1 MLLPSGGDAA
11 NALAI
16 SILGSIEN
24 FVKLMNNKANSLGL
38 NNTLFTNAT
47 GLDNG
52 DNHSNVFDVATIL
65 RYALKNTE
73 FKKIYEIRKYTM
85 ANGMKL
91 IASIERSSKR
101 LHLNVNYIK
110 GSKTGSTSLAG
121 VCFGS

>member
-1 MLLPSGGDAA
+1 
-11 NALAI
+11 
-16 SILGSIEN
+16 
-24 FVKLMNNKANSLGL
+24 MNNKANSLGL

-47 GLDNG
+47 GLDNV

-65 RYALKNTE
+65 RYTLKNTE
-73 FKKIYEIRKYTM
+73 FKKIYETRKYTV

-110 GSKTGSTSLAG
+110 GSKTGSFKALIKSVNKKITIIIIFSRIISPNKLYHIKK
-121 VCFGS
+121 